1 MPEHTG
7 PAGGGYSYRLAWKS
21 RAESIYRLYCTVLPW
36 DQPHCGGEVSAASVL
51 LPVAELR
58 GEKTSGDGANT
69 RNRQQALPEGV
80 VGKLPLELLFNIAD
94 LLGEIFKVR
103 MFG

>member
-1 MPEHTG
+1 MFTQSKHECPGTLDQQVADILVASLGNSEQGRST
-7 PAGGGYSYRLAWKS
+7 AG
-21 RAESIYRLYCTVLPW
+21 TVLPW
-36 DQPHCGGEVSAASVL
+36 HQPHRSGEVSAASVL

-80 VGKLPLELLFNIAD
+80 VGKLPLELFFDIKIGRAH
-94 LLGEIFKVR
+94 V
-103 MFG
+103 